1 MKFTGEVVDE
11 LHLGNINQTELEYQL
26 VWAQTYLKNYRII
39 VNNSWSD
46 WSMVLDYTAKV
57 ELNEKKIVLYSINKI
72 AQHRLN
78 NG

>member
-39 VNNSWSD
+39 VNNS
-46 WSMVLDYTAKV
+46 
-57 ELNEKKIVLYSINKI
+57 
-72 AQHRLN
+72 
-78 NG
+78 